1 MRGVRA
7 LAAALFVLT
16 GCSVTSSASSV
27 TTTMPVVS
35 SSAPST
41 TAPPARP
48 RALSGD
54 SVEFLTHDGVERRYV
69 LHVPTDL
76 PAAGSVPLVLVL
88 HGAGGVPEQ
97 IIAGS
102 GWNAL
107 ADARG
112 LIVAYPAG
120 RDESWNAGACCGVAA
135 SEGYDDVGF
144 LNALIAHLS
153 GFAQVDPARVVMVG
167 HSNGGMMAYRL
178 ACDPDTRILAAVSVA
193 GTNMAGCQ
201 PARPLSFVEIHGTE
215 DLIVPFDGGSSQE
228 SESVGLPPF
237 TPVEVSI
244 DWMVDALGCD
254 ARPAETTVSR
264 VTTETWTGCAEGTRV
279 QLVTL
284 VGAGHSWPAGRTFDA
299 TTAIADFV
307 FGA

>member
-1 MRGVRA
+1 MRARG
-7 LAAALFVLT
+7 LAAAVLVLA

-27 TTTMPVVS
+27 TTTVPVASASPPS
-35 SSAPST
+35 STASPS
-41 TAPPARP
+41 RP

-54 SVEFLTHDGVERRYV
+54 SVEFLTYDGVERRYV

-76 PAAGSVPLVLVL
+76 PDGASVPLVLVL
-88 HGAGGVPEQ
+88 HGAGGVPEE
-97 IIAGS
+97 IIVGS
-102 GWNAL
+102 GWNTL
-107 ADARG
+107 ADERG

-120 RDESWNAGACCGVAA
+120 DDESWNAGACCGVAA
-135 SEGYDDVGF
+135 SEGHDDVGF
-144 LNALIAHLS
+144 LNALIAHLT
-153 GFAQVDPARVVMVG
+153 GFAQVDPARVVVAG

-178 ACDPDTRILAAVSVA
+178 ACDPAARVMGAASVA

-201 PARPLSFVEIHGTE
+201 PARPIAFLEIHGTA
-215 DLIVPFDGGSSQE
+215 DVIVPYEGGSTRE

-244 DWMVDALGCD
+244 EWMVEALGC
-254 ARPAETTVSR
+254 AAEPDETAESRNTT
-264 VTTETWTGCAEGTRV
+264 TTWTGCAGETRV

-284 VGAGHSWPAGRTFDA
+284 GGAGHSWPTGRTYEA
-299 TTAIADFV
+299 TPAIADFF